1 MLSQRFSENFKAI
14 FLCKRTTFGVLT
26 PIDYQVKLFYLV
38 SSLSFIV
45 LLSTASVSCSSKR
58 KKEVQTQQ
66 KNAGN
71 KPPAPKVDGFV
82 VQTQTVSESLE
93 VPGTIVSEDAT
104 EIHPEVS
111 GRIVNLNVREGTY
124 VGKGAVLAKLYDGD
138 LQAQKRKLQVQMQIA
153 QQTENRHEQLLKIG
167 GISKEDYAATA
178 LQVSNL
184 RADLDII
191 NTSIAKTVIRA
202 PFSGKLGLKD
212 ISAGAYVTPQ
222 SVIALIQKT
231 SDLKID
237 FNLPEKYTNQI
248 KKGQFVNFTVEG
260 SGRNYAAVIAATG
273 AGIEQTTRTLMIR
286 AQVKGDISGLTP
298 GNFAKVKLNFEP
310 DPNALLIPTQ
320 AIIPQARG
328 KKAVRFKNGKADFVD
343 VTTGVRDSSM
353 VQITSGLNKG
363 DTVIVTGLLSVKP
376 DANITIR
383 KVINAPSKTAAKN
396 KQ

>member
-1 MLSQRFSENFKAI
+1 
-14 FLCKRTTFGVLT
+14 
-26 PIDYQVKLFYLV
+26 VKLFYLV

-111 GRIVNLNVREGTY
+111 GRIVNLNVREGSY
-124 VGKGAVLAKLYDGD
+124 IGKGAVLAKLYDGD

-191 NTSIAKTVIRA
+191 NTSIAKTVIRS

-212 ISAGAYVTPQ
+212 ISTGAYVTPQ

-231 SDLKID
+231 NDLKID

-286 AQVKGDISGLTP
+286 AQVKGDITGLTP

-376 DANITIR
+376 DANIMIR
-383 KVINAPSKTAAKN
+383 KVINAPKTAAKN